1 MSLPRRSSDT
11 AAAAR
16 APLGAAQLEK
26 KLDDA
31 LDTVLSARRTAQPLA
46 LNLAPLERELQ
57 DFTLHWVAV
66 IARTNGE
73 LAYQFASLAPTV
85 LHKIDLSTAEAWII
99 HAMDTFDREGL
110 YIAAALN

>member
-26 KLDDA
+26 TLDDA
-31 LDTVLSARRTAQPLA
+31 LDAVLSARRTAQPLA

-73 LAYQFASLAPTV
+73 SRTSLHRSRQLYCIRSISAAPRRGSFTRWT
-85 LHKIDLSTAEAWII
+85 LSIVKAC
-99 HAMDTFDREGL
+99 
-110 YIAAALN
+110 IAAALN